1 MPYGIALTL
10 SKCCMS
16 VYGFKKIFNKCGHCV
31 SMKRS
36 LRKLILWLVALLVC
50 SSAWCSDVTTI
61 LARNE
66 APAGVVFEI
75 VGGERGELGGLL
87 LSVTRDI
94 EKLRQ
99 RFPDLPIAVV
109 THGSEQFDLMTE
121 NRKTAA
127 QAHSL
132 AAELVNTNEIEVH
145 VCGTH
150 AEWYGKTPEDFPDYV
165 NVSAA
170 GPAQIN
176 DYVSMGYELIVLP

>member
-1 MPYGIALTL
+1 
-10 SKCCMS
+10 
-16 VYGFKKIFNKCGHCV
+16 
-31 SMKRS
+31 MKRS
-36 LRKLILWLVALLVC
+36 LRKLSLWFVTLLVC
-50 SSAWCSDVTTI
+50 SPAWSSDVTTI
-61 LARNE
+61 LAGKE

-75 VGGERGELGGLL
+75 VGGDPGELDGLL
-87 LSVTRDI
+87 LSVKKDI

-99 RFPDLPIAVV
+99 RFPDLPVAIV
-109 THGSEQFDLMTE
+109 THGTEQFDLMTE
-121 NRKTAA
+121 NRATELK
-127 QAHSL
+127 AHNL
-132 AAELVNTNEIEVH
+132 VEDLVNANDVEVH

>member
-1 MPYGIALTL
+1 MF
-10 SKCCMS
+10 SKK
-16 VYGFKKIFNKCGHCV
+16 FFNKRGPCV

-36 LRKLILWLVALLVC
+36 LRKLLPWFVALLVC
-50 SSAWCSDVTTI
+50 TSAWSSDVATV
-61 LARNE
+61 LAGKE

-75 VGGERGELGGLL
+75 VGGDRGELGGLL

-109 THGSEQFDLMTE
+109 THGYEQFDLLSE
-121 NRKTAA
+121 NRTTAA
-127 QAHSL
+127 QAHNL
-132 AAELVNTNEIEVH
+132 VTELVNTNEIEVH

-150 AEWYGKTPEDFPDYV
+150 AEWQGKTPEDFPDYV